1 MHLLLEGSIF
11 SSSAEHWNNNFL
23 WIEQAIQMLILWKRA
38 VKVATMALFG
48 GMAEWRKQKLLFVFS
63 ERSEGGQ
70 PEAAPSEGKNTKY
83 ILEEWLSG

>member
-1 MHLLLEGSIF
+1 MP
-11 SSSAEHWNNNFL
+11 
-23 WIEQAIQMLILWKRA
+23 ILWKSA
-38 VKVATMALFG
+38 IKVATMALFG
-48 GMAEWRKQKLLFVFS
+48 GVADWRKQKLLFVFS